1 MARVELAFRYR
12 PEAKPSYEGPGA
24 EDEFTK
30 TEFRLYTLVHFATAV
45 FNRITICCD
54 LAPWFIVL
62 AVVGAF
68 AVLCAAPYATAAALV
83 AALMWWFLVMT
94 LGRYILRSIVA
105 AALVFEIC
113 RLLAS
118 TSFLPN
124 PFKI

>member
-1 MARVELAFRYR
+1 MTYAISQQVNPPAFQE
-12 PEAKPSYEGPGA
+12 P
-24 EDEFTK
+24 EFTR
-30 TEFRLYTLVHFATAV
+30 TQFYLYTLVHLGTETMDRINLCCAV
-45 FNRITICCD
+45 
-54 LAPWFIVL
+54 APWPIVL

-68 AVLCAAPYATAAALV
+68 AALCVSPYDATAAALV